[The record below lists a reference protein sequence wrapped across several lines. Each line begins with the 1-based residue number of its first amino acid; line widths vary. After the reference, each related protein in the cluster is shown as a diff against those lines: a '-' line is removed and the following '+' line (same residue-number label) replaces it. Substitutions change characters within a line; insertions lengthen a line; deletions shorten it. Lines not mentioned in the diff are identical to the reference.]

1 MALIMVEGFD
11 KYGPVNSGSG
21 VATNLLVKGD
31 WNAATGGNPNIVAG
45 LSGTGFAMQ
54 YIGGPATLTKTLPSN
69 MARLIGGIRFRCD
82 LANQMIVMQ
91 FRDTSTPQ
99 CTVTVEQST
108 GILNLRNGASGTILG
123 SGPAI
128 VANSIHYLE
137 WDISF
142 GNASNFQVWLDG
154 ASVISGTG
162 DTTATANNYCNVIA
176 LGAPATGTITYDDL
190 YLFDTTGTANNA
202 VLLTNPRV
210 ETGFPVSDGAVQF
223 AFGAGVLGQTYAR
236 SAQTLQALTANSLF
250 LRAFTPPVACTMSS
264 LTILPNS
271 TSGPVQHRP
280 VVYADSSGAPGA
292 LLSSG
297 AVVAGTTIGVY
308 KTMPLTAPLSLN
320 AGTQYWLGFM
330 TDISAI
336 RMLIQDDAAT
346 GYVATST
353 FSSGAPATAPAMTGG
368 QFTYLVFGNL
378 TAMAAVNNWYEVS
391 QQPPPEIR
399 SYVFDAIVGHED
411 LYNFPPLSTPPAAI
425 YGVAVKALCAKSD
438 AGARTVSM
446 RMKSGVTDNG
456 GSASGQALGT
466 AFQWLTSFFPTD
478 PATGSPW
485 TLAGL
490 NSAQSGFR
498 IDS

>member
-1 MALIMVEGFD
+1 MALIFVEGFD
-11 KYGPVNSGSG
+11 KYGPANGGAG
-21 VATNLLVKGD
+21 VVTNLLVKGD
-31 WNAATGGNPNIVAG
+31 WNTSTGGSQEIVAG
-45 LSGTGFAMQ
+45 LSGTGYALRFV
-54 YIGGPATLTKTLPSN
+54 GGPATLIRTLSN
-69 MARLIGGIRFRCD
+69 MPRIIGGVRFRCD
-82 LANQMIVMQ
+82 LVNQMIPMQ
-91 FRDTSTPQ
+91 FRDSGSVQ
-99 CTVTVEQST
+99 CTITVEQST
-108 GILNLRNGASGTILG
+108 GVLNLRNAASGTILG

-128 VANSIHYLE
+128 VSNSVHYLE

-142 GNASNFQVWLDG
+142 GNAANFQVWLDG
-154 ASVISGTG
+154 ASVINGTG
-162 DTTATANNYCNVIA
+162 DTTTTANNFANQIA
-176 LGAPATGTITYDDL
+176 LGAPSTGTITYDDI
-190 YLFDTTGTANNA
+190 YLFDTSGTANNA

-210 ETGFPVSDGAVQF
+210 ETGFPTSDGTVQF
-223 AFGAGVLGQTYAR
+223 AFGAAVLGGTYAR
-236 SAQTLQALTANSLF
+236 SAQSLQTLAANSLF
-250 LRAFTPPVACTMSS
+250 LRPFTPPVACTLSS
-264 LTILPNS
+264 ITVLPNV
-271 TSGPVQHRP
+271 TNGTVQHRP

-292 LLSSG
+292 LLGSG

-308 KTMPLTAPLSLN
+308 KTMPLTTPLSLS
-320 AGTQYWLGFM
+320 AGQQYWLGMM
-330 TDISAI
+330 TDITGV
-336 RMLIQDDAAT
+336 RMLMADDT
-346 GYVATST
+346 NGGYVATST
-353 FSSGAPATAPAMTGG
+353 FASGAPATAPAMTGS
-368 QFTYLVFGNL
+368 QFTFLVFGNL
-378 TAMAAVNNWYEVS
+378 TAMAGVNNWYEVS

-399 SYVFDAIVGHED
+399 SYVFSATVGGED